1 MEEVPVSLATWNV
14 LSPSIYFK
22 HHWDLKISL
31 VIVTSSIGF
40 MHLKVVR
47 QGSLDAWVPFPIRW
61 NSHLW
66 QRTCS
71 QVLPAPIMAFLC
83 SQWPSFFLIT
93 PDPSGLIR
101 EGGRVYVPV
110 PSSTQLMT
118 GGRERSI
125 SRSHQ
130 YPELCKARR
139 RPQCLLNAQ

>member
-31 VIVTSSIGF
+31 VIVSSSIGF
-40 MHLKVVR
+40 VHPKVVR
-47 QGSLDAWVPFPIRW
+47 HVSLDGRGSF
-61 NSHLW
+61 SH
-66 QRTCS
+66 
-71 QVLPAPIMAFLC
+71 QVE
-83 SQWPSFFLIT
+83 WPSLAKNLLPGPASGNHGFLVLTGTFFLSDYT
-93 PDPSGLIR
+93 WPLRPHQGVS
-101 EGGRVYVPV
+101 VYVPV
-110 PSSTQLMT
+110 SSSTQLMT

-130 YPELCKARR
+130 YPELGKARR